1 MTHRESKLPNRPSR
15 CVNRW
20 AIVGALTAAVVLF
33 THIWPAAASAE
44 ADYPSRTI
52 TFIVP
57 FPPASATDTVTRV
70 IVEKIRPALGGKL
83 VVENKPGANSQI
95 AVQATLGAAADGY
108 TFFVGGGSTGILGL
122 TNKGFDLDLRKELV
136 GVAGFAANSVIIS
149 VNSKLPIRSL
159 KEFVDY
165 AKAHPGVLNYGVHS
179 ASDMLAN
186 NAFAKALG
194 IDVVNVRYGGSAQVK
209 TALVA
214 GDIHYSVFYAGDIAP
229 HIQSGAVR
237 PIANTGLGKNDDYP
251 NLPSIAEFANTSTH
265 YIPWSGLFAKAGA
278 PKFAIEKVSAA
289 VSEALNDDEVQK
301 KIRQLGSRP
310 MPMKPEQLSK
320 HWVEYIDMWTKV
332 AKESGLNPE

>member
-1 MTHRESKLPNRPSR
+1 MTRAIQHGSTLR
-15 CVNRW
+15 CLLR
-20 AIVGALTAAVVLF
+20 TACF
-33 THIWPAAASAE
+33 GAAAFAAICAVGPKGSYAD
-44 ADYPSRTI
+44 DYPSRTI

-57 FPPASATDTVTRV
+57 FPTASATDTVART
-70 IVEKIRPALGGKL
+70 IVERIRATLGGNL
-83 VVENKPGANSQI
+83 IVENKPGANSQI
-95 AVQATLGAAADGY
+95 AVQAALASPADGY

-136 GVAGFAANSVIIS
+136 GVAGFAANSVIVT
-149 VNSKLPIRSL
+149 VNSKLPIRNL

-165 AKAHPGVLNYGVHS
+165 AKANPGVLNYGVHS

-209 TALVA
+209 AALVA

-237 PIANTGLGKNDDYP
+237 PIANTGLGKNDDHP
-251 NLPSIAEFANTSTH
+251 ELPSIAEFANTPTH
-265 YIPWSGLFAKAGA
+265 YVPWSGLFAKAGTS
-278 PKFAIEKVSAA
+278 KFAIEKVSAA
-289 VSEALNDDEVQK
+289 VNEALEDDEVRS

-310 MPMKPEQLSK
+310 MPMSPEQLTK
-320 HWVEYIDMWTKV
+320 HWVGYIDMWTNV
-332 AKESGLNPE
+332 ARESGLSPE